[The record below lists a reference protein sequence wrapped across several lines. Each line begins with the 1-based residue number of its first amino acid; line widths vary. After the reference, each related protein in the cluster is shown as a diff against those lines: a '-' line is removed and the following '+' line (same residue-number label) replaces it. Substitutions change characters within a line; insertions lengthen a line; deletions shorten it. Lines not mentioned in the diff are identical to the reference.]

1 MMKIKLMMLTLLFA
15 FIAGGLNAQEG
26 GPKKKT
32 VTIKTNTVCGDC
44 KERIESTLNY
54 EKGIIYAELNVE
66 KQEVE
71 VKYNSK
77 KTSLDNIRKKIT
89 EIGYSADDM
98 EPVIEAQQ
106 SLPACCQPGGHD

>member
-1 MMKIKLMMLTLLFA
+1 MKTKLMILTLLFA
-15 FIAGGLNAQEG
+15 LIAGGVSAMDG

-32 VTIKTNTVCGDC
+32 VIIKTNTVCDDC
-44 KERIESTLNY
+44 KERIESVLNY
-54 EKGIIYAELNVE
+54 EKGIIFAELNVE

-77 KTSLDNIRKKIT
+77 KTTLDDIRKRIT

-98 EPVIEAQQ
+98 EPVKTAQE